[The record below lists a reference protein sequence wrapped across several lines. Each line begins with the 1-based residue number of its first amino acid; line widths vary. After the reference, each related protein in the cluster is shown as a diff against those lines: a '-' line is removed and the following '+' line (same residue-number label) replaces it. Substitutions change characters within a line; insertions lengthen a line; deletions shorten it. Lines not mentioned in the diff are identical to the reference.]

1 MTLLD
6 DIISGATD
14 DAVSTSNLLRKV
26 QVVAHRLGAT
36 EITAWVQNELNGYEV
51 ADALPITRKQITTP
65 VSGTWAGYA
74 GRGATL
80 NLSSGNIPEDMANWL
95 FKVDVRQSIAELED
109 LAALSED
116 PGSAWDPMEVV
127 AYNGWIEQG
136 LAPGVS
142 MMNLLSARK
151 VLTRAVIRGIV
162 NSARNTALD
171 FALQLQT
178 TNPDAGEQNGPTVAD
193 APIAA
198 AVYNITNN
206 ITGHGTNVAAGNHAQ
221 LRSTVTVND
230 LASLLAAAKDLGL
243 NDAASNEL
251 AEAVLA
257 PAGKRSGRVAA
268 FVAKVAAGGFAI
280 STSATG
286 QVVADQLKPLIDT
299 FLGV

>member
-14 DAVSTSNLLRKV
+14 DAVITSNLLRKV

-36 EITAWVQNELNGYEV
+36 EITAWVQSELNGYEA
-51 ADALPITRKQITTP
+51 ADALPITRKQILTP
-65 VSGTWAGYA
+65 VSGTWAGFA
-74 GRGATL
+74 GSGATL
-80 NLSSGNIPEDMANWL
+80 TLSPGHIPEDMANSL

-109 LAALSED
+109 LAALPAD
-116 PGSAWDPMEVV
+116 PGSSWDPMEVV

-198 AVYNITNN
+198 AVYNVTNN
-206 ITGHGTNVAAGNHAQ
+206 ITGHGTNVAAGDNAH
-221 LRSTVTVND
+221 LRSTVIVND

-243 NDAASNEL
+243 EGAATTEL
-251 AEAVLA
+251 AAAVLA
-257 PAGKRSGRVAA
+257 PAGKRPGNVAA
-268 FVAKVAAGGFAI
+268 FLAKVGAGSFAI
-280 STSATG
+280 GTSASG
-286 QVVADQLKPLIDT
+286 QVVADQLTPLINT
-299 FLGV
+299 FLGI